1 MMQDL
6 LGKKKKKE
14 VNFIQPN
21 FGNAVLLSPDYYLK
35 RTKRRVEVESG
46 GGEGRNI
53 SATE

>member
-6 LGKKKKKE
+6 LEKKIK
-14 VNFIQPN
+14 VHFIQPN

-46 GGEGRNI
+46 MGGGGENI